1 MKIGEKI
8 RNAREDLDLL
18 QSDVSNQIPMNQS
31 NYSKIER
38 DVQEPSIE
46 QLRRICQI
54 LKLDPRYLLNLEEF
68 ESISADDMQ
77 LLNETKAFINKYSKK
92 IWRAAKI
99 ACASFYVAF
108 LYGRFIELVYYE
120 FSPHPLTSL
129 IFYLISSLDKTTVS
143 STTL

>member
-8 RNAREDLDLL
+8 RNAREDMDLL
-18 QSDVSNQIPMNQS
+18 QSDVANQIPMNQS

-68 ESISADDMQ
+68 ESISADDIK

-92 IWRAAKI
+92 I
-99 ACASFYVAF
+99 
-108 LYGRFIELVYYE
+108 
-120 FSPHPLTSL
+120 
-129 IFYLISSLDKTTVS
+129 
-143 STTL
+143 